1 MLIEPDGALKMTSC
15 GDQIHAKN
23 PLRSF
28 GVSMPQDSIEPLV
41 LTEAC
46 MKIGDA
52 CKARGVMGHF
62 SIDFVTFID
71 LKMRQQLWATDLTLS
86 YR

>member
-1 MLIEPDGALKMTSC
+1 MTSC

-28 GVSMPQDSIEPLV
+28 GISMPQDSIEPLV
-41 LTEAC
+41 LNEAC
-46 MKIGDA
+46 MKIGEA

-71 LKMRQQLWATDLTLS
+71 QKLTQQLWATDLTLS